1 MRFALSERRLLRV
14 WPDDARTSIFG
25 RKTIPR
31 TEGTTLPILL
41 ASALLLTFGLWW
53 GLTVIAW
60 LAWEKR
66 FASPTE
72 PVSTEEPEAKPSL
85 RSRIIDAVEFGLPSV
100 LTVGLAIDGL
110 TGGRILYAPGWSI
123 PLPFA
128 EAFQGVGTLLLVVGL
143 PLFTVGAYLTGKY
156 VYSKRP
162 EERTLLQR
170 GPYRFI
176 RHPIYLSFMLVGAGF
191 LLLAQ
196 NLVVLPLLYFF
207 TAFRYPKDEETE
219 LIRRYG
225 DAYVE
230 YRRRTGRF
238 LPKFRRD

>member
-1 MRFALSERRLLRV
+1 M
-14 WPDDARTSIFG
+14 
-25 RKTIPR
+25 
-31 TEGTTLPILL
+31 EGTVLPIILT
-41 ASALLLTFGLWW
+41 SGLLLTFGLWW

-60 LAWEKR
+60 LVWER
-66 FASPTE
+66 HFASPSGRN
-72 PVSTEEPEAKPSL
+72 PTEESGAKPTL
-85 RSRIIDAVEFGLPSV
+85 RSRVIDAVEFGLPSV
-100 LTVGLAIDGL
+100 LTIGLALDGV
-110 TGGRILYAPGWSI
+110 TGGRILYAAGWFF

-128 EAFQGVGTLLLVVGL
+128 EAFQVLGAFLLVVGL
-143 PLFTVGAYLTGKY
+143 PLFAAGAYLTGKY
-156 VYSKRP
+156 VYSKSP
-162 EERTLLQR
+162 EDRTLLQR

-196 NLVVLPLLYFF
+196 NFVTLPLVYFF
-207 TAFRYPKDEETE
+207 TAFLYPKDEETE
-219 LIRRYG
+219 LIKRYG